1 MYSADEK
8 AVLGLV
14 WNLLGAGVI
23 IVYNGI
29 AGIIIFSILKVTL
42 VLIYSNIEFRRI
54 FINEI
59 FVLHIKII

>member
-1 MYSADEK
+1 LYSADEK

-54 FINEI
+54 FIN
-59 FVLHIKII
+59 